1 MTPEQFSKHLE
12 RMNAQLKKAVNETIP
27 KIVANRAT
35 QMFKQNFKEEGFFG
49 KKWKEVQRR
58 QLHTVK
64 YKTKGGKVK
73 TKVVP
78 VGKGKAGRNLILTG
92 VPRPKQ
98 GHPGGLLGR
107 SIRWK
112 VEPGKAIVYSDVDYA
127 VAHNE
132 GTNNAG
138 RTHNVHIP
146 KRQFIGDH
154 AKIQEMVKKTI
165 EEQMGKLGK

>member
-1 MTPEQFSKHLE
+1 MTPEQFLKHLT
-12 RMNAQLKKAVNETIP
+12 RMNEQLKKAMDNDIP

-73 TKVVP
+73 TKIVP
-78 VGKGKAGRNLILTG
+78 AGKGVMGRRKILTG
-92 VPRPKQ
+92 RT
-98 GHPGGLLGR
+98 GNLGR

-112 VEPGKAIVYSDVDYA
+112 TEPGKAIIYSDLPYSL
-127 VAHNE
+127 AHNE

-138 RTHNVHIP
+138 RTHNVHLA

-165 EEQMGKLGK
+165 EEQLKRLGK

>member
-78 VGKGKAGRNLILTG
+78 VGKGVMGRRKILTG
-92 VPRPKQ
+92 RT
-98 GHPGGLLGR
+98 GDLGR

-112 VEPGKAIVYSDVDYA
+112 TEPGKAIIYSDLPYST
-127 VAHNE
+127 AHNE

-138 RTHNVHIP
+138 RSHNVQIP

-154 AKIQEMVKKTI
+154 AKINEMVKKTI
-165 EEQMGKLGK
+165 EEQLEKLGK

>member
-1 MTPEQFSKHLE
+1 MTPEQFSQRLT
-12 RMNAQLKKAVNETIP
+12 RMNEQLKKAMDNDIP

-35 QMFKQNFKEEGFFG
+35 QLFKQNFREEGFFG

-64 YKTKGGKVK
+64 YKTKTGKVK

-78 VGKGKAGRNLILTG
+78 VGKGVMGRRKILTG
-92 VPRPKQ
+92 RK
-98 GHPGGLLGR
+98 GDLGS

-112 VEPGKAIVYSDVDYA
+112 VEPGKAIIYSDLKYSE
-127 VAHNE
+127 AHNE

-138 RTHNVHIP
+138 RSHNVHIP
-146 KRQFIGDH
+146 QRQFIGDH
-154 AKIQEMVKKTI
+154 AKINEMVKKTI
-165 EEQMGKLGK
+165 EERMGKLGK

>member
-1 MTPEQFSKHLE
+1 MNPEQFSKHLE
-12 RMNAQLKKAVNETIP
+12 RMNAQLKKELNKTIP
-27 KIVANRAT
+27 KIVANKAT
-35 QMFKQNFKEEGFFG
+35 QMFKQNFREEGFFG

-64 YKTKGGKVK
+64 YKTKTGKVK

-78 VGKGKAGRNLILTG
+78 VGKGTAGTNPILKGKGTKK
-92 VPRPKQ
+92 R
-98 GHPGGLLGR
+98 PGGLLGR

-112 VEPGKAIVYSDVDYA
+112 VEPGKAIIYSDLPYSE
-127 VAHNE
+127 AHNE

-138 RTHNVHIP
+138 RTHNVHLP

-154 AKIQEMVKKTI
+154 AKITEMVKKTI
-165 EEQMGKLGK
+165 EEQLGKLGK